1 MAILY
6 FHFVVIIQS
15 VESNDSDPEFID
27 KRSFNK
33 QLDNE
38 NSVPVGTKYTNYQ
51 NYEMTRHGDF
61 NPKISSRIPKRYQKH
76 EYREDSV
83 VGQKKGVALNQ
94 PTANRRRRQYV
105 YLYFSYNLSSTRYI
119 ARNFHEF

>member
-1 MAILY
+1 MAILD
-6 FHFVVIIQS
+6 FHFVTIIQS
-15 VESNDSDPEFID
+15 AESNDSDPECID
-27 KRSFNK
+27 RRTFNN
-33 QLDNE
+33 QLENE
-38 NSVPVGTKYTNYQ
+38 NSVPVGTKFIDYQ

-94 PTANRRRRQYV
+94 PKANRRRKQYA
-105 YLYFSYNLSSTRYI
+105 YLYFNHNLLSTR
-119 ARNFHEF
+119 F